1 MKNKKTK
8 LGEYDDLYVH
18 SDTLLFPD
26 VFQDIRNMCFEIY
39 KLDPA
44 KFLSDS
50 GLASEGAL
58 KKTSVKLDLLT
69 DSAMLIMVER
79 VIKGGIYYSIY
90 QYAKYNSKFM
100 KDYDENKELW
110 YTQYW
115 DENNFM
121 VGQVRKSFQ

>member
-1 MKNKKTK
+1 MQITPTQKEFVKILEKKKTK
-8 LGEYDDLYVH
+8 LGEYDDLYVY
-18 SDTLLFPD
+18 SDTLLLPD
-26 VFQDIRNMCFEIY
+26 VFQNIQNICFEIY

-50 GLASEGAL
+50 VLASEGAL

-90 QYAKYNSKFM
+90 QYENIITNS
-100 KDYDENKELW
+100 
-110 YTQYW
+110 
-115 DENNFM
+115 
-121 VGQVRKSFQ
+121 

>member
-1 MKNKKTK
+1 
-8 LGEYDDLYVH
+8 
-18 SDTLLFPD
+18 
-26 VFQDIRNMCFEIY
+26 MCFEIY

-90 QYAKYNSKFM
+90 QYAKYNNKFM
-100 KDYDENKELW
+100 KDYDENKEL
-110 YTQYW
+110 
-115 DENNFM
+115 
-121 VGQVRKSFQ
+121 

>member
-1 MKNKKTK
+1 
-8 LGEYDDLYVH
+8 
-18 SDTLLFPD
+18 
-26 VFQDIRNMCFEIY
+26 MCFEIY

-100 KDYDENKELW
+100 KDYDENKEL
-110 YTQYW
+110 
-115 DENNFM
+115 
-121 VGQVRKSFQ
+121 